1 MSAKELILGFNLNH
15 QFISTKEYF
24 FGLKGAPNDL
34 APFMSLSERK
44 DLCFNKLGLKD
55 NNVAEQPFIQAA
67 VELTVRAHF
76 ARFFPKGFVYE
87 EKVNPPKD
95 VDCSFRFASV
105 ITNLT
110 LKLSVPTLKRNMPSM
125 MAKVSKLVC
134 MVD

>member
-1 MSAKELILGFNLNH
+1 MSAKELILGFNLNN

-24 FGLKGAPNDL
+24 FGLIGAFNDL

-67 VELTVRAHF
+67 VELPYVLTLL
-76 ARFFPKGFVYE
+76 GFSR
-87 EKVNPPKD
+87 KVLFMKRRLIRRKMWI
-95 VDCSFRFASV
+95 VRFASV
-105 ITNLT
+105 IRNLT

-125 MAKVSKLVC
+125 MAKVSKLVR

>member
-55 NNVAEQPFIQAA
+55 NNVAGQPFIQAA
-67 VELTVRAHF
+67 VELPHV
-76 ARFFPKGFVYE
+76 
-87 EKVNPPKD
+87 
-95 VDCSFRFASV
+95 
-105 ITNLT
+105 LT
-110 LKLSVPTLKRNMPSM
+110 LLGFSRKVLFMKRRLIRRKM
-125 MAKVSKLVC
+125 
-134 MVD
+134 

>member
-1 MSAKELILGFNLNH
+1 MSAKELILGFNLNN

-24 FGLKGAPNDL
+24 FGLIGAFNDL

-67 VELTVRAHF
+67 VELPYVLTLLDFSR
-76 ARFFPKGFVYE
+76 
-87 EKVNPPKD
+87 KVLFMKRRLIRRKMWI
-95 VDCSFRFASV
+95 VRFASV
-105 ITNLT
+105 IRNLT

-125 MAKVSKLVC
+125 MAKVSKLVR